1 MLGNNFVKFMIL
13 KKEIAF
19 FGLVFLFGLA
29 VSLLAYSNTPTD
41 TTTLT
46 IRLLSLNGYIA
57 VSIATI
63 MTPFLKEITLFFKK
77 SFVKVHHY
85 FAAVGLLFLTLLPL
99 TVLMQGLSTDYVN
112 WAAFVP
118 NFTTLY
124 LFFFY
129 GGIVALILIFAAF
142 GAALV
147 RRKIPSYWRPFHALM
162 YLALFVGIIHANLI
176 GIDFGNLYIKIIFD
190 GLFATALAAF
200 VLKRWQFYRIK
211 AKVKKARL
219 MAETNNKVSK

>member
-1 MLGNNFVKFMIL
+1 MIL
-13 KKEIAF
+13 KREIAF

-29 VSLLAYSNTPTD
+29 VSLLAYSITPTD
-41 TTTLT
+41 PLTLT
-46 IRLLSLNGYIA
+46 IRLIALNGYIA
-57 VSIATI
+57 VSIAAI

-77 SFVKVHHY
+77 SFVNVHHC
-85 FAAVGLLFLTLLPL
+85 FAAVGLLFLTLLPF
-99 TVLMQGLSTDYVN
+99 TILMQGMSTNYVN

-118 NFTTLY
+118 NFTTFY

-129 GGIVALILIFAAF
+129 GGTVALILIFAAF

-147 RRKIPSYWRPFHALM
+147 RRKIPSYWRPLHALM

-176 GIDFGNLYIKIIFD
+176 GIDFGNIFIKIVFD
-190 GLFATALAAF
+190 GLFVTVLAAF

-211 AKVKKARL
+211 AKVKKASL
-219 MAETNNKVSK
+219 MAETNNKGSK

>member
-1 MLGNNFVKFMIL
+1 MIL
-13 KKEIAF
+13 KKEITF

-29 VSLLAYSNTPTD
+29 VSLLAYSISPTD
-41 TTTLT
+41 PLTLT
-46 IRLLSLNGYIA
+46 IRLLALNGYIA
-57 VSIATI
+57 VSIAVI

-85 FAAVGLLFLTLLPL
+85 FAAAGLLLL
-99 TVLMQGLSTDYVN
+99 TVLPIAVLIQGLSTNYVN
-112 WAAFVP
+112 WAPFVP

-129 GGIVALILIFAAF
+129 GGSIALILVFAAF
-142 GAALV
+142 GAALL
-147 RRKIPSYWRPFHALM
+147 RRKIPAYWRPFHALM
-162 YLALFVGIIHANLI
+162 YLALFFGIIHANLI

-190 GLFATALAAF
+190 GLFVTALAAF

-211 AKVKKARL
+211 AKAKKARL
-219 MAETNNKVSK
+219 MAEANHKVAK

>member
-1 MLGNNFVKFMIL
+1 MIL

-19 FGLVFLFGLA
+19 FGLIFMFGLA
-29 VSLLAYSNTPTD
+29 VSLLAYSISPTD
-41 TTTLT
+41 PLTLT
-46 IRLLSLNGYIA
+46 IRLLALNGYIA
-57 VSIATI
+57 ISIAVI

-85 FAAVGLLFLTLLPL
+85 FAAAGLLLLTLLPI
-99 TVLMQGLSTDYVN
+99 TVLIQGLSTNYVN
-112 WAAFVP
+112 WAPFVP

-129 GGIVALILIFAAF
+129 GGAIALILVFTAF
-142 GAALV
+142 GAALL
-147 RRKIPSYWRPFHALM
+147 RRKIPTYWRPFHALM
-162 YLALFVGIIHANLI
+162 YLALFFGIIHANLI

-200 VLKRWQFYRIK
+200 FSEAVAILQ
-211 AKVKKARL
+211 
-219 MAETNNKVSK
+219 N